1 MLVFF
6 YYTSIIHLEI
16 STWEGVLIL
25 NSTAVERPVDV
36 NGKSYSRSLLVVTM
50 IIGAF
55 VAILNQTLLATALPM
70 IMDDLHITAAT
81 GQWLTTAFL
90 LTNGIMIPITA
101 LLIEKISSKTLFIT
115 AMTVFTIGTIIASVA
130 GSFPVLLTG
139 RIVQAAGA
147 GIMMPLLQTIFLLIF
162 PREKRGAA
170 MGLMGLVIAFAPAIG
185 PTLSGWIVDSYDWRV
200 LFLILIPIAVI
211 DIILAFFGMK
221 KVVKLTDTKIDF
233 LSIVMSSIGF
243 GSLLYGFSSAG
254 NDGWGDT
261 TVITMLIVGVV
272 VIGLFVWRQLVIDN
286 PMLELHVFK
295 YPVFSLSVILGSIVT
310 MAMIGAEIVLPLYIQ
325 TIRGESAFQS
335 GLLLLPGAIIMGIM
349 SPITGIIF
357 DKIGAKWLTITGVT
371 ILTIGTIPFMFL
383 TMDTPLWYIVVFY
396 AVRFFGISMAM
407 MPVSTAGMNALPNH
421 LINHGSAVNNT
432 IRQIAGSIGTAVLIT
447 VLTNVTKD
455 NMPGKA
461 LMATDPASFAQ
472 KAQDASLDG
481 MRAAFM
487 VAAIF
492 AAIGMILSLFLKN
505 KKQEPIVKEYT
516 K

>member
-1 MLVFF
+1 
-6 YYTSIIHLEI
+6 
-16 STWEGVLIL
+16 
-25 NSTAVERPVDV
+25 
-36 NGKSYSRSLLVVTM
+36 
-50 IIGAF
+50 
-55 VAILNQTLLATALPM
+55 M

-130 GSFPVLLTG
+130 GSFPILLTG

-243 GSLLYGFSSAG
+243 GGFSSAG
-254 NDGWGDT
+254 NDGWGD
-261 TVITMLIVGVV
+261 
-272 VIGLFVWRQLVIDN
+272 LFVWRQLVIEN

-295 YPVFSLSVILGSIVT
+295 YPVFSLSVVLGSIVT

-325 TIRGESAFQS
+325 TIRGESALQS

-461 LMATDPASFAQ
+461 LMATLLKKHKMLAWTECVQRLWLQNKNQS
-472 KAQDASLDG
+472 
-481 MRAAFM
+481 
-487 VAAIF
+487 
-492 AAIGMILSLFLKN
+492 LKN
-505 KKQEPIVKEYT
+505 IRNKNKTGSNVFYAFLRVTFQLVPVPTE
-516 K
+516 